1 MPVHNLGYRGWTEQ
15 RMPKRLRP
23 WVLARAGISLVWQRK
38 LLRFLLI
45 FAWLPIFFPALGIF
59 AFEFAST
66 DADWSRLVIGLLS
79 SPMIDQ
85 RDLALEMMQ
94 DPEGARH
101 QVWSALILSFFRYP
115 QAVAMVMLVGLIA
128 PMMISYDLRSKAYLM
143 YFSRPLTPSEY
154 ILGKSAVIWFFL
166 AMISTLP
173 ALGLYVLGVL
183 LSPDLSVVLETWDIP
198 LRILAASAVLLVP
211 TTAVALCYSSM
222 STESRYTTF
231 GWFAT
236 WIMGSVA
243 YRTLTFAGG
252 PDDFDRP
259 PRPPRGPRFERGFE
273 QGDQFGGPPDFPGGP
288 PSNPEFEAWIS
299 SIDVDKWRAVS
310 PYDTLGK
317 VQAWIFDLD
326 NTPASVTPYLVL
338 LCGVTVVCLWW
349 VRRRIVKRLSV

>member
-1 MPVHNLGYRGWTEQ
+1 MPVHNLGYRGWSDQ

-23 WVLARAGISLVWQRK
+23 WVLAKAGISLVWQRK

-45 FAWLPIFFPALGIF
+45 FAWLPIIFPALGIF
-59 AFEFAST
+59 AFEFASS
-66 DADWSRLVIGLLS
+66 DEEMSNLVMGLLS
-79 SPMIDQ
+79 SPMIGQ
-85 RDLALEMMQ
+85 RDLALEMMV

-101 QVWSALILSFFRYP
+101 QVWSALILAFFRYP
-115 QAVAMVMLVGLIA
+115 QAVAMVMLIGLIA

-154 ILGKSAVIWFFL
+154 ILGKSAVVWFYL

-173 ALGLYVLGVL
+173 ALGVYILGVL

-198 LRILAASAVLLVP
+198 LRIIAASAILLVP

-236 WIMGSVA
+236 WIMGTVA
-243 YRTLTFAGG
+243 YRILTFAGG
-252 PDDFDRP
+252 PDRFDGPPRP
-259 PRPPRGPRFERGFE
+259 PRPPRGPNYE
-273 QGDQFGGPPDFPGGP
+273 QAEQFGGPPDFGP
-288 PSNPEFEAWIS
+288 QSNPEWEEWMS
-299 SIDVDKWRAVS
+299 SIDVDRWRAVS

-326 NTPASVTPYLVL
+326 TTPASVTPYLFLV
-338 LCGVTVVCLWW
+338 GAVTVFCLWW
-349 VRRRIVKRLSV
+349 IRRRIVKRLSV